1 MTTSSVLS
9 LGVAFLPVIVFCSGC
24 MTTVPVAV
32 EASTTTILSKVPE
45 NLEDPKVLESTSTVT
60 NRNKKSDLFL
70 GEDGRYYSKGSDVPF
85 SGKAEIVSFYGEL
98 IYEGQFVDGVR
109 EGEGI
114 EWHEDGN
121 KKYVGRW
128 NAGKFYSG
136 TVCYYYARTDQVSL
150 RGQYIEGIL
159 VSGINLDRNGKSY

>member
-1 MTTSSVLS
+1 MTDVP
-9 LGVAFLPVIVFCSGC
+9 GAVGGA
-24 MTTVPVAV
+24 TTMV
-32 EASTTTILSKVPE
+32 LSKVPE
-45 NLEDPKVLESTSTVT
+45 NLEDPKVLESTSTAI
-60 NRNKKSDLFL
+60 NLNKKSDLFL
-70 GEDGRYYSKGSDVPF
+70 GEDDRYYSRGSDIPF

-98 IYEGQFVDGVR
+98 VYKGQFVDGLR

-128 NAGKFYSG
+128 NTGKFYSG
-136 TVCYYYARTDQVSL
+136 TVCYYYARTDRISL